1 MSVHWQCPD
10 CHDYLGDYQVQEP
23 YCDRCKRHGK
33 MRFSEPSEI
42 ATLRAQLADA
52 VAFVRKA
59 GHLPGCEA
67 LLCIAHD
74 KLCGCNKA
82 SRIHWEPAYPWF
94 HDFQPGECTC
104 GLDRIVGSEGE

>member
-10 CHDYLGDYQVQEP
+10 CHDYLGDYQVQKP

-42 ATLRAQLADA
+42 AVLRAHLADA

-59 GHLPGCEA
+59 GHLPECPARGCATCGYTKAGCGFYEA
-67 LLCIAHD
+67 
-74 KLCGCNKA
+74 
-82 SRIHWEPAYPWF
+82 RIS
-94 HDFQPGECTC
+94 HDFQPGPCTC
-104 GLDRIVGSEGE
+104 GHDRVVGSAGA

>member
-1 MSVHWQCPD
+1 MRVHWQCPD
-10 CHDYLGDYQVQEP
+10 CHDYLGDYQVQKP

-52 VAFVRKA
+52 IAFVRKA

-67 LLCIAHD
+67 DRCAV
-74 KLCGCNKA
+74 CGMSELPRGVPLPKDLKGH
-82 SRIHWEPAYPWF
+82 SYT
-94 HDFQPGECTC
+94 HDFQPGPCSC
-104 GLDRIVGSEGE
+104 GHDELVGV